1 MPKAATSS
9 LLLLFTQGQ
18 PKTLSTA
25 YSYHTGGESI
35 NSTVQWV
42 GWISFAIM
50 CTFMTNSIKFRMEW
64 VRRKADL
71 CEKRLKR
78 LT

>member
-1 MPKAATSS
+1 MPKASISS

-25 YSYHTGGESI
+25 YSYHTGGENI
-35 NSTVQWV
+35 NGTVQRI
-42 GWISFAIM
+42 GWISSAIM
-50 CTFMTNSIKFRMEW
+50 CTIMTSSGKIKIER
-64 VRRKADL
+64 VHRKADL

-78 LT
+78 LA